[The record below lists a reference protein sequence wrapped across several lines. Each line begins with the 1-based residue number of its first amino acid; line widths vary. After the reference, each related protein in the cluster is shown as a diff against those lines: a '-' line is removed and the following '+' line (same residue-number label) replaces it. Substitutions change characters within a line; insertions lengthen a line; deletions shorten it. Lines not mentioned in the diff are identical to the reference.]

1 MVKAFARLRQN
12 FPSLGARVLLAPN
25 LDGDWVRSLVKGT
38 VAADVYQGIEWI
50 HGEPLPAMQRS
61 RVGVLKSG
69 TCNLEGAIAG
79 LPFVCVYSGSL
90 IAKMIISGLVPL
102 TEYSP
107 VNIIRSGTVRELMQ
121 VDLSDSDLARE
132 LAKLLA
138 SDEAWR
144 KTQRDLLMVRDSL
157 RSGDGSDRGT
167 VSERVASIV
176 TSVVSA

>member
-1 MVKAFARLRQN
+1 
-12 FPSLGARVLLAPN
+12 
-25 LDGDWVRSLVKGT
+25 
-38 VAADVYQGIEWI
+38 
-50 HGEPLPAMQRS
+50 MQRA

-90 IAKMIISGLVPL
+90 IAKMIISRLVPL

-121 VDLSDSDLARE
+121 VNLSDIDLARE
-132 LAKLLA
+132 LRELLA
-138 SDEAWR
+138 SEGVWTSA
-144 KTQRDLLMVRDSL
+144 QRDLLMVRDSL
-157 RSGDGSDRGT
+157 RSGDSSGNEA